1 MNLSYFEIWIC
12 SLDFRQDSRK
22 NQCNFI
28 FMQVIWVSMIRY
40 FMDASAELADVAI
53 FENVHDVWNQAVDY
67 STWLIYIPSILRQ
80 SRDNFDH
87 FDLRHIVFL
96 ILATLENK
104 ICPYDYIFNVLT
116 AFREFRHHSNQSW
129 NVLSWSEFKYSI
141 FVPATKLVFNPR
153 FVRKILLINVNLLAQ
168 AWKKFCRWKFITG
181 INLACNKHT
190 KCVANIASVWLSHAW
205 YDLKDINRKKCNFNH
220 SSPRE
225 LKLPLYV
232 ELWGQRLLRC
242 PSNCIQSNRTRYLAC

>member
-1 MNLSYFEIWIC
+1 MRQDSSIRESPFLSESRFHNCYPIDESAFVQIAQTNLKKTSFSLVNLSYFEIWIC

-22 NQCNFI
+22 NQCDFI

-53 FENVHDVWNQAVDY
+53 FENVHDVWNQADDY

-116 AFREFRHHSNQSW
+116 AFREFRHHSNQNW
-129 NVLSWSEFKYSI
+129 NMLSWSELKYSI

-153 FVRKILLINVNLLAQ
+153 FVRKILLIKVNLLAQ
-168 AWKKFCRWKFITG
+168 AWKEFCR
-181 INLACNKHT
+181 
-190 KCVANIASVWLSHAW
+190 
-205 YDLKDINRKKCNFNH
+205 
-220 SSPRE
+220 
-225 LKLPLYV
+225 
-232 ELWGQRLLRC
+232 
-242 PSNCIQSNRTRYLAC
+242 